1 MPAGARLFLDLK
13 SAEDSLYQDLNYL
26 WKIYYGIY
34 NSAQYEPD
42 LIPPFVS
49 SELQALREGLCN
61 WREAFQSFENKHQ
74 ICATQQEVQHAS
86 LLRIHNYTATVLL
99 AELLH
104 PNQTIFDAFDD
115 TFQSIVHLSDQLLE
129 YKLGSP
135 WADTF
140 SVELGVVQP
149 LYITAIKCRVP
160 QVRARAIK
168 LLLAVP
174 HQEGIWNGLVMGKI
188 AEQVKIMEEGDLDTQ
203 YLETERLPELCRV
216 HSVGSDINHKDRTA
230 SFSCKLR
237 RAGGVGEWEFRTGIV
252 TW

>member
-1 MPAGARLFLDLK
+1 VPAGARLFLDLK

-26 WKIYYGIY
+26 WKFYYTY
-34 NSAQYEPD
+34 DSTRYEPD

-49 SELQALREGLCN
+49 SGLQALQERLCN
-61 WREAFQSFENKHQ
+61 WREAFQSFENKYQ

-86 LLRIHNYTATVLL
+86 LLRIHNSTATVLL

-104 PNQTIFDAFDD
+104 PNQTVFDALDD
-115 TFQSIVHLSDQLLE
+115 MFRSIVYLSDQLLE

-149 LYITAIKCRVP
+149 LYITAIKCRIP

-174 HQEGIWNGLVMGKI
+174 RQEGIWNGLVMGKI
-188 AEQVKIMEEGDLDTQ
+188 SEQVKIMEEGDLDTQ

-216 HSVGSDINHKDRTA
+216 HSVGADINHKDRTA
-230 SFSCKLR
+230 SFSCRLR
-237 RAGGVGEWEFRTGIV
+237 RAGGGGEWELRRGIV